1 MASTSDSEN
10 TPDSLFKCNEQ
21 TITIVVINEDG
32 CVCTLLDITGDLKIS
47 DLMKKSFLMFNKSEK
62 KLSVFRYNI
71 ILVRTGKILRHFQT
85 VVQNELIDGDE
96 LLLVERY
103 VMHDE
108 TTRSKAN
115 KTESPQVANQA
126 TIDELTKKLK
136 VKNNKKKKK
145 SFDYKSPHC
154 NQFLIQIEL
163 NSVFVALIEMSA
175 KLVRFNDASVV
186 FQDIVKKLGLDVKP
200 DNVVVRKLTDMGY
213 ALDISKVALTLK
225 RNNLKEAVEWLAT
238 ESPSVTAEDIAEL
251 DNLDLNFDTVEI
263 TADNFSEHIT
273 NITKYLMKKE
283 ELDLDIAENY
293 LVKIKKMGFT
303 DENEVRRALRKAAN
317 EPNHACLLLVGE
329 PGKESKII
337 DKEDTSAVIVDK
349 IISDPEVLVALSDRN
364 MLIALLDLI
373 DSPDNHVPWPEGS
386 KIETLLMK
394 IVQAFE
400 TEKHYLHGCR
410 DIFPVP
416 TIVIYDSDI

>member
-145 SFDYKSPHC
+145 SFDYSLPTATS
-154 NQFLIQIEL
+154 FL
-163 NSVFVALIEMSA
+163 S
-175 KLVRFNDASVV
+175 R
-186 FQDIVKKLGLDVKP
+186 
-200 DNVVVRKLTDMGY
+200 
-213 ALDISKVALTLK
+213 
-225 RNNLKEAVEWLAT
+225 
-238 ESPSVTAEDIAEL
+238 
-251 DNLDLNFDTVEI
+251 
-263 TADNFSEHIT
+263 
-273 NITKYLMKKE
+273 
-283 ELDLDIAENY
+283 
-293 LVKIKKMGFT
+293 
-303 DENEVRRALRKAAN
+303 
-317 EPNHACLLLVGE
+317 
-329 PGKESKII
+329 
-337 DKEDTSAVIVDK
+337 
-349 IISDPEVLVALSDRN
+349 
-364 MLIALLDLI
+364 
-373 DSPDNHVPWPEGS
+373 
-386 KIETLLMK
+386 
-394 IVQAFE
+394 
-400 TEKHYLHGCR
+400 
-410 DIFPVP
+410 
-416 TIVIYDSDI
+416 